1 MTQVTPPGWYPDPG
15 QTSDGPRTERWWD
28 GSVWTDQTRPVGS
41 AGDWGPPTLLS
52 GAPPY
57 PAYPAYPAKP
67 PRRALRTAIGAA
79 AALAVLAGIVGGVYA
94 LTADDGG
101 GSPDRAGSA
110 PSGWPSMPGGPGGE
124 NGGPGGGQGGESG
137 APQAP
142 ESGAPSGAPQL
153 EDGYATDLAS
163 GISLPVP
170 DGWTGTSGLGAGVS
184 TGTYKC
190 PGDTSEEC
198 VRGGASSVP
207 ADALDI
213 KATTAEAA
221 AKADIEKN
229 AAKSYGGK
237 LYGKI
242 TSHDEL
248 LSQAVTVAG
257 QKGYEV
263 RWKVVTAKGDD
274 GYVESL
280 VFPSPSDE
288 NTLVVVRFGIDDSAK
303 APKVSVIDEITKG
316 IKAASGGGG
325 NGQKV

>member
-1 MTQVTPPGWYPDPG
+1 MTQVTPPPGWYSDPG

-28 GSVWTDQTRPVGS
+28 GSVWTDHTRPVGS
-41 AGDWGPPTLLS
+41 AGAWGPPTMPS

-57 PAYPAYPAKP
+57 PAYPVYPAKY
-67 PRRALRTAIGAA
+67 PRRGLRTAIGAGV
-79 AALAVLAGIVGGVYA
+79 ALAVLAGIAGGVYA
-94 LTADDGG
+94 LTSDDAGG
-101 GSPDRAGSA
+101 GRDRADSA
-110 PSGWPSMPGGPGGE
+110 PSGAPSLPGGPGG
-124 NGGPGGGQGGESG
+124 GPGGESG
-137 APQAP
+137 APRAP
-142 ESGAPSGAPQL
+142 ESGGPSGGPRT

-170 DGWTGTSGLGAGVS
+170 DGWNGQSGAVGAGVT

-190 PGDTSEEC
+190 PGDTSESC
-198 VRGGASSVP
+198 VRGGAFSVP
-207 ADALDI
+207 AAALDI

-229 AAKSYGGK
+229 AEESYGGK
-237 LYGKI
+237 IYGKI

-248 LSQAVTVAG
+248 VSKAVTVAG
-257 QKGYEV
+257 QKGYQV

-280 VFPSPSDE
+280 AFPSPADKD
-288 NTLVVVRFGIDDSAK
+288 TLVVVRFGIDVSDE
-303 APKVSVIDEITKG
+303 APKVSLIDEITKG

-325 NGQKV
+325 NGREV

>member
-28 GSVWTDQTRPVGS
+28 GHVWTDQTRPVGS
-41 AGDWGPPTLLS
+41 AGAWGPPALPP

-57 PAYPAYPAKP
+57 PAYPAYPAKS
-67 PRRALRTAIGAA
+67 PRRGLRTAIGAG

-101 GSPDRAGSA
+101 GGRDRADSAPSA
-110 PSGWPSMPGGPGGE
+110 PSGPGGRG
-124 NGGPGGGQGGESG
+124 GGPGGESG
-137 APQAP
+137 APRAP
-142 ESGAPSGAPQL
+142 ESGGPSGGPQL

-170 DGWTGTSGLGAGVS
+170 DGWTGKSGLGAGVT
-184 TGTYKC
+184 TGTYTC
-190 PGDTSEEC
+190 PGDTSEKC
-198 VRGGASSVP
+198 VRGGAFSVP
-207 ADALDI
+207 AEALDI
-213 KATTAEAA
+213 KATSAEAA

-229 AAKSYGGK
+229 AEQSYGGK
-237 LYGKI
+237 LYGRI
-242 TSHDEL
+242 TAHDEL
-248 LSQAVTVAG
+248 VSKAVTVAG
-257 QKGYEV
+257 QKGYQV

-280 VFPSPSDE
+280 VFPSPSDKDK
-288 NTLVVVRFGIDDSAK
+288 LVVVRFGIDVSDK

-316 IKAASGGGG
+316 IKAFSGGGG
-325 NGQKV
+325 NGQNV

>member
-41 AGDWGPPTLLS
+41 AGTWGPPAPPP

-57 PAYPAYPAKP
+57 PAYPAYPAKS
-67 PRRALRTAIGAA
+67 PRRGLRTAIAA
-79 AALAVLAGIVGGVYA
+79 VAALAVLAGIVGGVYA

-101 GSPDRAGSA
+101 GGRDRAGSA
-110 PSGWPSMPGGPGGE
+110 PSGAPSAPGGPGGGRG
-124 NGGPGGGQGGESG
+124 GGPGGESG

-142 ESGAPSGAPQL
+142 ESGGPSGAPQT

-170 DGWTGTSGLGAGVS
+170 DGWTGQSGMVGAELK
-184 TGTYKC
+184 TGTYTC
-190 PGDTSEEC
+190 PGDTSESC
-198 VRGGASSVP
+198 LRGGAFSAP
-207 ADALDI
+207 AKALEI

-229 AAKSYGGK
+229 AEDSYGGK
-237 LYGKI
+237 IYGKI
-242 TSHDEL
+242 TSHEEL
-248 LSQAVTVAG
+248 ASKAVTVAG
-257 QKGYEV
+257 QKGYQV

-280 VFPSPSDE
+280 VFPSPSAKD
-288 NTLVVVRFGIDDSAK
+288 TLVVVRFGIDVSDK
-303 APKVSVIDEITKG
+303 APKLSVIDKITKG